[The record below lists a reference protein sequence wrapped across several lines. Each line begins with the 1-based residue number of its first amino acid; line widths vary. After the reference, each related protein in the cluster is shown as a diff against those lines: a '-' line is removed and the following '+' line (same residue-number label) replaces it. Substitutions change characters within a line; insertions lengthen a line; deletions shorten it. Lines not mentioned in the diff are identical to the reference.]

1 MMFNL
6 KRILLAIIISCS
18 MGAVSTY
25 STEATA
31 AGTSRT
37 NKEVIQDI
45 LKSLNEALA
54 AIENN
59 ESNEVTQGHIQ
70 RARQFSKEI
79 NVGSIGA
86 IADRASGAIVDS
98 SRNIKNNDKNA
109 ARESLNAAVKE
120 YTAMSNK
127 TL

>member
-1 MMFNL
+1 MFNL
-6 KRILLAIIISCS
+6 KKILLVIIISCS
-18 MGAVSTY
+18 MGAMSTY
-25 STEATA
+25 STIATA
-31 AGTSRT
+31 AGTSRA
-37 NKEVIQDI
+37 NKDVIKDV

-59 ESNEVTQGHIQ
+59 ESKEATLGYIQ
-70 RARQFSKEI
+70 NARQLSKEI

-98 SRNIKNNDKNA
+98 SRNIKNGDKDA
-109 ARESLNAAVKE
+109 TRESLNSAVKE
-120 YTAMSNK
+120 YTEMSKK